1 MSTDFYQTLGVQR
14 NASPEEIK
22 LAYRRLASTHHPDR
36 GGDAEKFKE
45 IQVAYDSLSN
55 PDKKAQYDNPN
66 NGAEFFH
73 FGGRGDG
80 PDMNE
85 VFSQFFGGRGGGFD
99 FFGGQ
104 RPPQKNRTINLT
116 ADVSLEDAYF
126 GKELMFNVVLPTG
139 RPQTINIKIP
149 AGINDG
155 TVLRVAGLGD
165 DTIPHLPRGDLHLTI
180 HVRPHG
186 NFRRQGDD
194 LIKELTISCI
204 DAMLGCKINVETID
218 GKTIEV
224 NVTPGMQHGQVL
236 NAAGYGMP
244 NVNDSRVKGRLLLP
258 INITIPTLTDTQR
271 DLLSKFNQV

>member
-1 MSTDFYQTLGVQR
+1 MTTDFYQTLGVQR

-45 IQVAYDSLSN
+45 IQVAYDSLSD
-55 PDKKAQYDNPN
+55 PDKKAQYDNPHS
-66 NGAEFFH
+66 GAGFFQ
-73 FGGRGDG
+73 FGAGQAG
-80 PDMNE
+80 PDINE
-85 VFSQFFGGRGGGFD
+85 VFSQFFGGNRGGFD
-99 FFGGQ
+99 FFAGQ

-139 RPQTINIKIP
+139 RPQTVNIKIP

-165 DTIPHLPRGDLHLTI
+165 DAIPQLPRGDLHLTI
-180 HVRPHG
+180 HVRPHD

-194 LIKELTISCI
+194 LIKELTISCV

-224 NVTPGMQHGQVL
+224 SVTPGMQQGQVL

-244 NVNDSRVKGRLLLP
+244 NVNDSRVRGRLLMP
-258 INITIPTLTDTQR
+258 VNITIPIITTAQK

>member
-55 PDKKAQYDNPN
+55 PDKKAQYDNPHS
-66 NGAEFFH
+66 GAEFFH
-73 FGGRGDG
+73 FGGGGAG

-104 RPPQKNRTINLT
+104 RPLQKNRTINLT

-139 RPQTINIKIP
+139 RPQTVNIKIP

-165 DTIPHLPRGDLHLTI
+165 DTIPQLPRGDLHLTI
-180 HVRPHG
+180 HVRQHG
-186 NFRRQGDD
+186 SFRRQGDD

>member
-45 IQVAYDSLSN
+45 IQVAYDSLSD
-55 PDKKAQYDNPN
+55 PTKKSQYDNPHQ
-66 NGAEFFH
+66 GAEFFQ
-73 FGGRGDG
+73 FGGGHAG

-116 ADVSLEDAYF
+116 AEVSLEDAYF

-139 RPQTINIKIP
+139 RPQTINVKIP

-180 HVRPHG
+180 HVRPHH

-224 NVTPGMQHGQVL
+224 SITAGMQHGQVL

-244 NVNDSRVKGRLLLP
+244 NVNDSRVKGRLLMP
-258 INITIPTLTDTQR
+258 INITIPTITDAQK
-271 DLLSKFNQV
+271 DLLSKFNQI